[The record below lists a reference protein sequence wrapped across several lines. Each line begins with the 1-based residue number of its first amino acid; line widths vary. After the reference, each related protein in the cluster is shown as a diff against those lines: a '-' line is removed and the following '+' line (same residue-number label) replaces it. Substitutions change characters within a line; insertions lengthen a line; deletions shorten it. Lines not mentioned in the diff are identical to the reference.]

1 MNTREMLDEMEFVTS
16 TLNKHSSS
24 SSALF
29 LEDVLNSIDRRLDRA
44 ADLKK
49 EMKEGKATT
58 FDKELRKEMKI
69 QLLDAISYL

>member
-24 SSALF
+24 SSLF

-49 EMKEGKATT
+49 EMKEGEAAT
-58 FDKELRKEMKI
+58 FDKELRKEMKL